1 MPASVGQDPWR
12 ALAPGVLARLVRQYG
27 GDQFGRCEDAVQE
40 ALLAA
45 HLQWPHG
52 QPRDPRAWLTTTA
65 SRRYIDAVRSDAR
78 RRDRERR
85 VVELEE
91 PLRQT
96 VTPAADD
103 TLRLIE
109 LCCHPAVP
117 RPGQVALTLRA
128 VAGLSTAQIA
138 HAYALPEATI
148 AQRIVRAKRR
158 LRDVGATFPPPADVH
173 ERLPAVLAVLYL
185 MFTEAHHTASGQPAT
200 DSALALEAIRLARS
214 VAAAAGRDAEAVGLL
229 ALMLLTQARQTGRIT
244 GSGELIPLDE
254 QDRTLWDSELI
265 DEGLALLDVA
275 VPGAVP
281 GPYLLQACIAGLHA
295 QAEST
300 EATDWL
306 EILAI
311 YRLLQQQCP
320 TNDHIAVNAAVA
332 ESMVDGPAAGLAAL
346 SALSSPPPARAHAV
360 AAHLYERL
368 GHTDRA
374 AEEYRRAITQA
385 VSIAERRHLQRRLG
399 GLLPGPRVPSSRNE
413 DASATQ
419 DGSIATPVTATRT
432 VH

>member
-1 MPASVGQDPWR
+1 
-12 ALAPGVLARLVRQYG
+12 
-27 GDQFGRCEDAVQE
+27 
-40 ALLAA
+40 
-45 HLQWPHG
+45 
-52 QPRDPRAWLTTTA
+52 
-65 SRRYIDAVRSDAR
+65 
-78 RRDRERR
+78 
-85 VVELEE
+85 
-91 PLRQT
+91 
-96 VTPAADD
+96 
-103 TLRLIE
+103 
-109 LCCHPAVP
+109 
-117 RPGQVALTLRA
+117 
-128 VAGLSTAQIA
+128 
-138 HAYALPEATI
+138 
-148 AQRIVRAKRR
+148 
-158 LRDVGATFPPPADVH
+158 
-173 ERLPAVLAVLYL
+173 
-185 MFTEAHHTASGQPAT
+185 
-200 DSALALEAIRLARS
+200 
-214 VAAAAGRDAEAVGLL
+214 
-229 ALMLLTQARQTGRIT
+229 
-244 GSGELIPLDE
+244 
-254 QDRTLWDSELI
+254 
-265 DEGLALLDVA
+265 
-275 VPGAVP
+275 VP